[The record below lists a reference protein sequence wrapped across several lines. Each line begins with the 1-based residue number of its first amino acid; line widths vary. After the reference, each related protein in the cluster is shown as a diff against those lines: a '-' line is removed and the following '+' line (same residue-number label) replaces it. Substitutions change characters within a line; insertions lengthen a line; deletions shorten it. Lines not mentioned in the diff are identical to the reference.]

1 MKKIYNQ
8 IRMRNEDEYKKVLDC
23 LMFKDGSMAFSKFKE
38 VPESLLLTFVPV
50 YKWEIVPYLFR
61 NNRNLKEIRKE
72 IEDLEKE
79 YPYKLNIKTDD
90 ISLEKLRRSYQDDE
104 DIFYEDLGFNSL
116 VDYSKNIVF
125 NKLKYNAHAWDDWA
139 RQNWGTPQ
147 EGENFMTQDEL
158 FGIFFMTDETSPVKL
173 LKDIAKSKKVSIY
186 VTTIDSEFQD
196 GAEEIIINSKG
207 EIEKNNKYEADSFET
222 FSLISKFYDPNQNLI
237 RYKNGKIVY
246 KDESAKKH
254 KIEESNLFEEFIKN
268 GSK

>member
-23 LMFKDGSMAFSKFKE
+23 LMFKDGSIAFSKFKE

-61 NNRNLKEIRKE
+61 GNRNLKEVRQE

-79 YPYKLNIKTDD
+79 HPYKLNIKTDD
-90 ISLEKLRRSYQDDE
+90 ISLEKLRRSYQEDE
-104 DIFYEDLGFNSL
+104 DIFYEDLGFDSI
-116 VDYSKNIVF
+116 VAYSKNIVL
-125 NKLKYNAHAWDDWA
+125 NKLKHNTYAWDEWA

-158 FGIFFMTDETSPVKL
+158 FGIFFMTDEASPIIL
-173 LKDIAKSKKVSIY
+173 LKDIAKSKKVPVYI
-186 VTTIDSEFQD
+186 TTIDSEFQD
-196 GAEEIIINSKG
+196 GAEEYIISSNG
-207 EIEKNNKYEADSFET
+207 EIENNNKYEPNSFET
-222 FSLISKFYDPNQNLI
+222 FSLISKFYDPDQNLI
-237 RYKNGKIVY
+237 RYKDGKIVY

-254 KIEESNLFEEFIKN
+254 KIKESELFRGFIKN
-268 GSK
+268 DNK